1 MSQVE
6 LKMPKMG
13 ESVAEATITK
23 WLKKEGDR
31 VEQDEPILEIATDK
45 VDSEVPST
53 AAGILVKQLYNEGDV
68 VAVGKSIAII
78 GDSAS
83 ATVPTSSVPKA
94 EEVKIAAAPVIA
106 TQAATV
112 ATTVS
117 ASSKFYSPLVRNIAQ
132 QENVSSAELDAIT
145 GTGAEGRVT
154 KKDILQFIE
163 NRKSGNGQ
171 ITQTT
176 QAPTVQPATTPQAK
190 APAATPMTDGDVE
203 IIEMDRMRKLIADH
217 MVMSKHTSP
226 HVTSFVEADV
236 TNMVLWRNK
245 VKNDFEKR
253 EKEKITFTPLFIEA
267 IVRAIKDYPMI
278 NCSLDGT
285 KILLKKNINIGM
297 ATALPSGNLIVPV
310 IKNADRMNLVGLTKS
325 VNDLSGRA
333 RKNKLSPDEIAGG
346 TFTLTNVGTFGNVM
360 GTPIINQPQVAIM
373 AAGAIRKKPAVIE
386 TEFGDTIGIRHMM
399 FLSLS
404 YDHRIVDGS
413 LGGSFSVR

>member
-217 MVMSKHTSP
+217 TFLCLSRLASTRAVSSTASMASP
-226 HVTSFVEADV
+226 VVF
-236 TNMVLWRNK
+236 
-245 VKNDFEKR
+245 
-253 EKEKITFTPLFIEA
+253 
-267 IVRAIKDYPMI
+267 
-278 NCSLDGT
+278 
-285 KILLKKNINIGM
+285 
-297 ATALPSGNLIVPV
+297 LPVFL
-310 IKNADRMNLVGLTKS
+310 
-325 VNDLSGRA
+325 
-333 RKNKLSPDEIAGG
+333 
-346 TFTLTNVGTFGNVM
+346 
-360 GTPIINQPQVAIM
+360 
-373 AAGAIRKKPAVIE
+373 
-386 TEFGDTIGIRHMM
+386 RHMPVLHSSNIRSTLRLSAPSSSVQ
-399 FLSLS
+399 FLRFSGS
-404 YDHRIVDGS
+404 TFHRHAFICQKQAAWAS
-413 LGGSFSVR
+413 HSHWQWSRL